1 MKKILIVDD
10 TPANI
15 TILGDLL
22 KDKYEII
29 VATEGESAIEIAR
42 NALPDLILL
51 DIMMPGIDGYS
62 VCRTLK
68 QIEETSHIPIV
79 FITARNDTNSIV
91 EGFEAGGIDYI
102 AKPFN
107 PLELNARIKNQM
119 ELLKAREQLET
130 YAESLELVSQR
141 LLKKSLE
148 LNESVRTDYLTGLAT
163 RLHIMEKINEEVNRA
178 NRSKSTFAV
187 IIADIDHFK
196 KINDTFGHKCGDI
209 VLSNLAKILK
219 EAIRAQDVLARWG
232 GEEFMFLLP
241 ETGEEGAA
249 KLAEKIR
256 SIVEST
262 SIDYSENKIEITMT
276 FGISEYDTLTGVDSM
291 INRADAA
298 LYRGKELGRNRVVT
312 YSSIMSGK

>member
-68 QIEETSHIPIV
+68 QIEETSHIPVI

-130 YAESLELVSQR
+130 YAESLELISQR
-141 LLKKSLE
+141 LLKKTLE

-163 RLHIMEKINEEVNRA
+163 RLHVMEKINEEVSRV
-178 NRSKSTFAV
+178 NRSRSTFAV
-187 IIADIDHFK
+187 IIADIDYFK

-209 VLSNLAKILK
+209 VLCTIAKIMK
-219 EAIRAQDVLARWG
+219 EAIRAHDVLSRWG
-232 GEEFMFLLP
+232 GEEFLFLLP
-241 ETGEEGAA
+241 ETDEEGAA

-256 SIVEST
+256 RTIEGT
-262 SIDYSENKIEITMT
+262 PIHYSENKIEITMT
-276 FGISEYDTLTGVDSM
+276 FGISMYDPLTSVDDM

-298 LYRGKELGRNRVVT
+298 LYRGKELGRNRVIT
-312 YSSIMSGK
+312 HSSMKSGN